1 MTDTSQHALWNGPA
15 GEAWVEAQRI
25 LDQMFAPLAT
35 HLLEAIPPGDDLHVL
50 DVGCGTGAV
59 ALAIAGQLG
68 PQGRVTGVD
77 ISAPMIALARER
89 AQRAGLAVDFIV
101 ADAQQYAFAPGS
113 LDRIV
118 SRFGVMFFDDP
129 VQAFG
134 QLQRAAK
141 RGGELQAL
149 AWRRPD
155 ENAFMTTAERAAA
168 PWLQVPPRSPGAPGQ
183 FAFAD
188 QARVEQILSDGGWED
203 IEVLPLDVVCRID
216 RADLAT
222 YVALLGPVG
231 SALRAPDLDGATRIQ
246 VLEAVMAAF
255 APFIEGDAVT
265 FTAACW
271 EVRARAW

>member
-35 HLLEAIPPGDDLHVL
+35 HLLDAIAPGTDAQVL

-59 ALAIAGQLG
+59 ALAIAGRLA
-68 PQGRVTGVD
+68 PEAHVIGVD
-77 ISAPMIALARER
+77 LSAPMIALARER

-101 ADAQQYAFAPGS
+101 ADAQQHTFAPGR

-141 RGGELQAL
+141 RGGVLQAL
-149 AWRRPD
+149 AWRGTD

-168 PWLQVPPRSPGAPGQ
+168 PWLQLPPRQPGAPGQ

-188 QARVEQILSDGGWED
+188 QVRVEQILSDGGWED
-203 IEVLPLDVVCRID
+203 IELLPLDVVCRID

-222 YVALLGPVG
+222 YVSLLGPVG
-231 SALRAPDLDGATRIQ
+231 SALRNGDLAADVQTHVLDAVLHAFEPFVDG
-246 VLEAVMAAF
+246 
-255 APFIEGDAVT
+255 DSVT

-271 EVRARAW
+271 DVRARAW